1 MIAPWEPRSHQPAS
15 TRAYRSPSAAALTRL
30 KASGAT
36 RTPANPL
43 PFGDGLSSSRPSRR
57 FAPQTLTACQT
68 AAASPPFRRLP
79 TKGLNVRTP
88 RKPECDPPAR
98 GILVSSG
105 SLRSRTAPRR
115 PVPRSAARGARRLVR
130 WVRPTAEQTY
140 SREPARRR
148 YEPGQYVRPVTARD
162 RMVNGVSEPFD
173 RTPPDRKRDD
183 VPLSP
188 AARFFAGLT
197 PRDARARPLVAGI
210 ALEQDLVPPCA
221 GGQTAAG
228 ARRRARYAPR
238 VGAAAGPQES
248 PMNRKIVNTGPT
260 GRSARCLSRRWQPLT
275 FPSICGAAASL
286 LASSAGA
293 LARGPA
299 RPGVNRDRQRD
310 PWACH
315 NATQLSAVCLVHRP
329 DQLGERT
336 AQLRPGR
343 ADRTAWRHHQGG
355 EHPRDGAGY
364 CCGATAVDGLDL
376 DFDLID
382 AQREA
387 PIHGGGFRGQPG
399 ERPPDLHL
407 SDDRNRHRN
416 GRIPA
421 RGPGKG
427 SLKHA
432 HGVPLSI
439 TLAFGQL
446 SVTRALTLR

>member
-197 PRDARARPLVAGI
+197 PRDARARPLVAGV

-228 ARRRARYAPR
+228 ARLQGPVRATRRRRRWTPGEPDEPQDREHRAHRALSP
-238 VGAAAGPQES
+238 VPKPALAAVERS
-248 PMNRKIVNTGPT
+248 R
-260 GRSARCLSRRWQPLT
+260 RSAVRRRRYW
-275 FPSICGAAASL
+275 
-286 LASSAGA
+286 
-293 LARGPA
+293 
-299 RPGVNRDRQRD
+299 
-310 PWACH
+310 
-315 NATQLSAVCLVHRP
+315 HR
-329 DQLGERT
+329 
-336 AQLRPGR
+336 RPGR
-343 ADRTAWRHHQGG
+343 WPAARRDRG
-355 EHPRDGAGY
+355 
-364 CCGATAVDGLDL
+364 
-376 DFDLID
+376 
-382 AQREA
+382 
-387 PIHGGGFRGQPG
+387 
-399 ERPPDLHL
+399 
-407 SDDRNRHRN
+407 
-416 GRIPA
+416 
-421 RGPGKG
+421 
-427 SLKHA
+427 
-432 HGVPLSI
+432 
-439 TLAFGQL
+439 
-446 SVTRALTLR
+446 